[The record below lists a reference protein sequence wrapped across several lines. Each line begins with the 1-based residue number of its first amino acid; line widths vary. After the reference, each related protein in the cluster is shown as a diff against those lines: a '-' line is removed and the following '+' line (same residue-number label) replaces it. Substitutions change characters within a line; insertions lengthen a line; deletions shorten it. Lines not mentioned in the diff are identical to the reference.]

1 MKLIVALGNPGK
13 EYENT
18 RHNMGFMF
26 IDYYL
31 SMACFYSR
39 QKAIHSVNNRPVLAK
54 ICDKLS
60 KYYYKQAGW
69 A

>member
-1 MKLIVALGNPGK
+1 MLHMARWLSMWTILIINI
-13 EYENT
+13 
-18 RHNMGFMF
+18 MW

-31 SMACFYSR
+31 NMACFYSR

>member
-1 MKLIVALGNPGK
+1 MIYFTNLKIGSTK
-13 EYENT
+13 ISDI
-18 RHNMGFMF
+18 MF

-39 QKAIHSVNNRPVLAK
+39 QNAIYSVNNRPVLAK

>member
-1 MKLIVALGNPGK
+1 MIYFTNLKIGLTKIADI
-13 EYENT
+13 
-18 RHNMGFMF
+18 MF
-26 IDYYL
+26 IDYYFH
-31 SMACFYSR
+31 MACFYSR
-39 QKAIHSVNNRPVLAK
+39 QNAIYSVNNRPVLAK

>member
-1 MKLIVALGNPGK
+1 MVNFKLLVIMW
-13 EYENT
+13 T
-18 RHNMGFMF
+18 
-26 IDYYL
+26 DYYL

-39 QKAIHSVNNRPVLAK
+39 QNAIHSVNNRPVLAK

>member
-1 MKLIVALGNPGK
+1 MIYLTNLKIGLTKIADI
-13 EYENT
+13 
-18 RHNMGFMF
+18 MF
-26 IDYYL
+26 IDY
-31 SMACFYSR
+31 SFHMACFYSR
-39 QKAIHSVNNRPVLAK
+39 QKAIYSVNNRPVLAK

>member
-1 MKLIVALGNPGK
+1 
-13 EYENT
+13 
-18 RHNMGFMF
+18 MF

-31 SMACFYSR
+31 HMACFYSR
-39 QKAIHSVNNRPVLAK
+39 QKAINEVNNKPFLAN

-69 A
+69 Q